1 MYSEKNNVNSRYLI
15 LISLIA
21 GMGGYLFGYDWVVIG
36 GAKAFYEV
44 YFSIADI
51 FRGFRDG

>member
-1 MYSEKNNVNSRYLI
+1 MTKEKNKVNHLYLI

-36 GAKAFYEV
+36 GAKPFYEV
-44 YFSIADI
+44 YFSI
-51 FRGFRDG
+51 REYLGCKDG